1 MVAPIV
7 VATMK
12 TKTEG
17 KNRGTFAL
25 LETVA
30 PNLFRHRENQSYW
43 GVRKI
48 AGKRFIHAFETADRK
63 TADGKLAEWLG
74 DLQKVDP
81 GNRDLTLHMLLVK
94 YTSARSDIAHSTKV
108 GESGRIARFRELFPR
123 PMDTLVAR
131 VLNSDI
137 ATWVGLVGKGKRPST
152 RNQFRAFA
160 RALFDFAVSD
170 TVIAKNPFDPKI
182 IRKAKKEPI
191 IRLIPSPDEF
201 EKIIAEIRQ
210 PNWKVENG
218 KHGGQRPMYQ
228 HDSADFAEYLG
239 GAGIGQAEAVGLDWE
254 DIDDERDVIHYRR
267 KKTQRAFN
275 TPIFPWLKPLLNKLR
290 ADAGPNAR
298 GPVFKVKNVKNAL
311 RGATQ
316 RLGLPHFT
324 QRNLRAM
331 RIKRLWEQGVDVK
344 VIAQWQ
350 GHSDGGKL
358 IMTTYTEVF
367 GSNTE
372 SYERAQLA
380 KAAAAEAAMS
390 RPKPLTKR
398 PLDSWINSSS
408 RGGFPRPRRE

>member
-1 MVAPIV
+1 
-7 VATMK
+7 MK

-43 GVRKI
+43 GVKKI
-48 AGKRFIHAFETADRK
+48 AGKRFIHALETADRK

-74 DLQKVDP
+74 DIKKVDL
-81 GNRDLTLHMLLVK
+81 GNRDMTLAMLIEK
-94 YTSARSDIAHSTKV
+94 YVLARTDIAHSTKV
-108 GESGRIARFRELFPR
+108 GESGRIAKFRELFPR

-137 ATWVGLVGKGKRPST
+137 AAWVGLVGKGKRPST

-191 IRLIPSPDEF
+191 VRLIPSPEEF

-210 PNWKVENG
+210 PNWKVEKG

-228 HDSADFAEYLG
+228 HDSADFAEFLG
-239 GAGIGQAEAVGLDWE
+239 RAGIGQAEAVGLNWE
-254 DIDDERDVIHYRR
+254 DIDNEREVIHYRR
-267 KKTQRAFN
+267 KKTKRAFS
-275 TPIFPWLKPLLNKLR
+275 TPIFPWLKPLLKKLR
-290 ADAGPNAR
+290 AASGPNPR
-298 GPVFKVKNVKNAL
+298 GAVFKVKNVKNAL

-367 GSNTE
+367 GSNAE

-390 RPKPLTKR
+390 RTKR
-398 PLDSWINSSS
+398 LKKAA
-408 RGGFPRPRRE
+408 

>member
-1 MVAPIV
+1 MLASVSKKVVVAPGGSPYTLG
-7 VATMK
+7 TMK
-12 TKTEG
+12 TKSDG

-48 AGKRFIHAFETADRK
+48 EGRRFVHALETTDRK

-74 DLQKVDP
+74 DLKKVDP
-81 GNRDLTLHMLLVK
+81 GNRDMTLAVLLEK
-94 YTSARSDIAHSTKV
+94 YEAARTDIADSTRV
-108 GESGRIARFRELFPR
+108 GEKGRLAKFRDLFPR
-123 PMDTLVAR
+123 PMNILVAR
-131 VLNSDI
+131 VVNSDI
-137 ATWVGLVGKGKRPST
+137 AAWVGLVGKGKRPST

-170 TVIAKNPFDPKI
+170 TVIVKNPFDPKI

-191 IRLIPSPDEF
+191 IRLIPSPEEF
-201 EKIIAEIRQ
+201 EKIVAEIRQ
-210 PNWKVENG
+210 PSWKVEKG
-218 KHGGQRPMYQ
+218 KHGGQRPSRQ
-228 HDSADFAEYLG
+228 DESADFAEFLG
-239 GAGIGQAEAVGLDWE
+239 RAGIGQAEAVGLNWE
-254 DIDDERDVIHYRR
+254 DIDEKREVIHYRR
-267 KKTQRAFN
+267 KKTKRAFS
-275 TPIFPWLKPLLNKLR
+275 TPIFPWLKPLLKKLR
-290 ADAGPNAR
+290 SDAGPNPR
-298 GPVFKVKNVKNAL
+298 GAVFKVKNVKNAL
-311 RGATQ
+311 RGATE

-358 IMTTYTEVF
+358 ILTTYTEVF
-367 GSNTE
+367 GSNSE

-380 KAAAAEAAMS
+380 KAAAAEAATF
-390 RPKPLTKR
+390 RPVRLKKAA
-398 PLDSWINSSS
+398 
-408 RGGFPRPRRE
+408 

>member
-1 MVAPIV
+1 
-7 VATMK
+7 MK
-12 TKTEG
+12 TAGTS
-17 KNRGTFAL
+17 KNRGTFAF
-25 LETVA
+25 LENVA

-43 GVRKI
+43 GVKKMNGR
-48 AGKRFIHAFETADRK
+48 RTVHALETTDRK

-74 DLQKVDP
+74 DLKKVDP
-81 GNRDLTLHMLLVK
+81 GNRDMTLAKLLEK
-94 YTSARSDIAHSTKV
+94 YETARTEIAASTRV
-108 GESGRIARFRELFPR
+108 GEKGRIAKFRELFPR
-123 PMDTLVAR
+123 PMETLVAR
-131 VLNSDI
+131 VVNSDI

-191 IRLIPSPDEF
+191 IRLIPSPEEF
-201 EKIIAEIRQ
+201 ERIVAEIRQ
-210 PNWKVENG
+210 PSWKVVKG
-218 KHGGQRPMYQ
+218 KHGGQRPARQ
-228 HDSADFAEYLG
+228 DESADFAEYLG
-239 GAGIGQAEAVGLDWE
+239 RAGIGQAEAVGLRWE
-254 DIDDERDVIHYRR
+254 DIDEKRDVIHYRR
-267 KKTQRAFN
+267 KKTGRDFS
-275 TPIFPWLKPLLNKLR
+275 TPIFPWLKPLLKRLR
-290 ADAGPNAR
+290 SEAGPNPR
-298 GPVFKVKNVKNAL
+298 GPVFKVRNVKKAL

-316 RLGLPHFT
+316 RLGLPNFT

-367 GSNTE
+367 GSNAE
-372 SYERAQLA
+372 SYERSQLA

-390 RPKPLTKR
+390 RTMKLKKAA
-398 PLDSWINSSS
+398 
-408 RGGFPRPRRE
+408 

>member
-1 MVAPIV
+1 MVAPILCG
-7 VATMK
+7 TMK
-12 TKTEG
+12 TKSEG

-25 LETVA
+25 LENVA
-30 PNLFRHRENQSYW
+30 PNLFRHRGNQSYW
-43 GVRKI
+43 GVKKMN
-48 AGKRFIHAFETADRK
+48 GKRTVHALDTADRK
-63 TADGKLAEWLG
+63 TADGKLSEWLA
-74 DLQKVDP
+74 DLKKVDP
-81 GNRDLTLHMLLVK
+81 GNRDMTLAMLLEK
-94 YTSARSDIAHSTKV
+94 YESARTDIAHSTRV
-108 GESGRIARFRELFPR
+108 GELGRIAKFRELFPR
-123 PMDTLVAR
+123 PMETLVAR
-131 VLNSDI
+131 VHNSDI
-137 ATWVGLVGKGKRPST
+137 AAWVGLVGKGKRPST

-191 IRLIPSPDEF
+191 IRLIPSPQEF
-201 EKIIAEIRQ
+201 EMIVAEIRK
-210 PNWKVENG
+210 PSWKIKKG

-228 HDSADFAEYLG
+228 HDSADFAEFLG
-239 GAGIGQAEAVGLDWE
+239 RAGIGQAEAVGLNWS
-254 DIDDERDVIHYRR
+254 DIDNEREVIHYRR
-267 KKTQRAFN
+267 KKTGRAFS
-275 TPIFPWLKPLLNKLR
+275 TPIFPWLKPLLARLR
-290 ADAGPNAR
+290 ADAGPHPR

-367 GSNTE
+367 GSNAE

-380 KAAAAEAAMS
+380 KAAAAEEAMARS
-390 RPKPLTKR
+390 EPLKKVA
-398 PLDSWINSSS
+398 
-408 RGGFPRPRRE
+408 